1 MFHLV
6 LRELSCPHGEVNVHF
21 PQHHMTTS
29 PPYTHNGSDGKGYFL
44 PLISVGV
51 EYLPNVLELLT
62 DP

>member
-6 LRELSCPHGEVNVHF
+6 LRELSRPLGEVNVHF

-29 PPYTHNGSDGKGYFL
+29 PPYTLNGSDGKGYFL
-44 PLISVGV
+44 PHISVGV